1 MDRAFMLILKDFLSL
16 WLGKN
21 SSLTETSMFK
31 ARAARVP
38 MDGT

>member
-1 MDRAFMLILKDFLSL
+1 MDRAFTLILEDFLSL
-16 WLGKN
+16 WLEKK

-38 MDGT
+38 MDGS